1 MNPHGENSL
10 LSPKSDH
17 SGRGARNGSNTTA
30 TSVSYHSDPFASSN
44 LEEDVQTK
52 ELSYVKSRTPKN
64 GTPKSSTPKTPR
76 PRGFINDHTSR
87 TPSSNVKAKMACF
100 ESPNSLGDD
109 RGDDRDDRG
118 NDRAASEWETVAADD
133 EFAPYP
139 EVTTKAQRRQGKL
152 NLVSTTTPKS
162 SFKTDAIVHPHI
174 MSWGQPTTTSNP
186 VSHDDPV
193 RQPSV
198 RPEQASSPRLRTF
211 QSSSSLYSELDKTER
226 KGHKQALH
234 SDGAEPDTTYCEGER
249 AEDALQD
256 EDDLPVQD
264 GLRVPKNKHKA
275 KRSSVITTS
284 TLGDPFQYDGERYSD
299 FLRSSV
305 ERDISDALHH
315 SGKTTHSNYSVPQ
328 SPESHTPKGYPNGG
342 HNVDEQVKV
351 PVGRQP
357 EEEPSP
363 EPIEDRRLGGEIV
376 TLLKNRTETQA
387 GTEADWQTV
396 TTEHH
401 PYDSMR
407 QEFHDSIAKGTGS
420 SVADVS
426 DTTERNH
433 HLYEYGSMDRIIQ
446 HPSRDVNT
454 GSYRVR
460 NDKPTRLPVLVPQS
474 GGRPGLFAQN
484 ATRNLVQ
491 SPPRTPASL
500 AGLFRKD
507 GHGQTA
513 KRRSLLLDEERRDS
527 YQTLSSD
534 TGASKTHD
542 NGESSDAG
550 GLFSWPRVNKNLGR
564 EPPKTPPTIL
574 DKPLYKRDF
583 QEGRRKKHVPHDAF
597 LKKTETIH
605 MDLISLP
612 EAAMLQRFR
621 RQRGDED
628 HTMSGAEFAAKKGH
642 GSMNSAFGSPISPT
656 FPMTPTSGSTVPQPA
671 PAHHPERANRS
682 GLFRTRNSGDRIS
695 ELLIPS
701 SDILGSGG
709 TDSRFGTNRGWCGDN
724 IQPFNSFSEDEPRFR
739 RGPASTFGR
748 RSDNGRGDRSGVE
761 LVDFT
766 WGNILHRRQQPDDAE
781 DHRQKRVFASIVIL
795 TILFPFIGVL
805 AIRNK
810 LDAMIPWATE
820 GEMHTLTPAQRR
832 TLKYLLL
839 ALAVLYP
846 ALISGLVVYYAVHRR

>member
-1 MNPHGENSL
+1 MNPHHENSL

-17 SGRGARNGSNTTA
+17 SGRGARHGSNTTA
-30 TSVSYHSDPFASSN
+30 TSVSYHSDPFTSSN
-44 LEEDVQTK
+44 LDEDVQTK
-52 ELSYVKSRTPKN
+52 DYSYVKSRTPK
-64 GTPKSSTPKTPR
+64 SETPR
-76 PRGFINDHTSR
+76 PRGFINDHASR

-100 ESPNSLGDD
+100 ESPNSF
-109 RGDDRDDRG
+109 GDDRDDRG
-118 NDRAASEWETVAADD
+118 DERAASEWETVAADD

-139 EVTTKAQRRQGKL
+139 EVTTKAQRRQGKS
-152 NLVSTTTPKS
+152 NFTSTTPSKTS
-162 SFKTDAIVHPHI
+162 KTDAIVHPHI
-174 MSWGQPTTTSNP
+174 MSWGQPAEASNP
-186 VSHDDPV
+186 VSRRDPV

-211 QSSSSLYSELDKTER
+211 HSSSSLYSELDKKER

-249 AEDALQD
+249 AEDVLQD

-264 GLRVPKNKHKA
+264 GLRVPQNQDTL
-275 KRSSVITTS
+275 KRASAITTS
-284 TLGDPFQYDGERYSD
+284 SHGDPFHYDGDRYSD
-299 FLRSSV
+299 FLRSSI
-305 ERDISDALHH
+305 ERDVSDALHH
-315 SGKTTHSNYSVPQ
+315 TGKTTYSNYSVPQ
-328 SPESHTPKGYPNGG
+328 SPESHTPKGYPHGG
-342 HNVDEQVKV
+342 HV

-363 EPIEDRRLGGEIV
+363 EPIQDRRLDGEIV

-396 TTEHH
+396 TTENH

-420 SVADVS
+420 SLADVS

-460 NDKPTRLPVLVPQS
+460 NDKPSRLPVLVPQA

-534 TGASKTHD
+534 AGASKAHD
-542 NGESSDAG
+542 NGESSDADR
-550 GLFSWPRVNKNLGR
+550 LFSWPRVNKTLGR

-583 QEGRRKKHVPHDAF
+583 QEGRKRTHVPHDAF

-621 RQRGDED
+621 RARGEED
-628 HTMSGAEFAAKKGH
+628 HTMTGAAFAAKKGH
-642 GSMNSAFGSPISPT
+642 GSINSPLGSPSSAT
-656 FPMTPTSGSTVPQPA
+656 FPLTPTSGSTLPRPA
-671 PAHHPERANRS
+671 PAHHPERANHN
-682 GLFRTRNSGDRIS
+682 GLFRDSSERIS
-695 ELLIPS
+695 EMLIPS
-701 SDILGSGG
+701 SAILGSTG

-766 WGNILHRRQQPDDAE
+766 WGNVLHRRQQPDDAE
-781 DHRQKRVFASIVIL
+781 DHRQKRVFVSIVIL
-795 TILFPFIGVL
+795 TIMFPFIGVL

-820 GEMHTLTPAQRR
+820 GEMHTLTPTQRR
-832 TLKYLLL
+832 ALKYLLL

-846 ALISGLVVYYAVHRR
+846 ALITGLVVYYAVHRR

>member
-1 MNPHGENSL
+1 MNPHHENSL

-17 SGRGARNGSNTTA
+17 SGRGGRRGGNTTA

-52 ELSYVKSRTPKN
+52 DYSYVKSRTPK
-64 GTPKSSTPKTPR
+64 SETPR
-76 PRGFINDHTSR
+76 PRGFVNDQGSR

-100 ESPNSLGDD
+100 ESPNSF
-109 RGDDRDDRG
+109 GDDRDDRG
-118 NDRAASEWETVAADD
+118 DDRAASEWETVAADD

-139 EVTTKAQRRQGKL
+139 EVTTKAQRRQGKS
-152 NLVSTTTPKS
+152 NFASATPSKS
-162 SFKTDAIVHPHI
+162 SKTDAIVHPHI
-174 MSWGQPTTTSNP
+174 MSWGQPAESSNP
-186 VSHDDPV
+186 VSRRDPV

-211 QSSSSLYSELDKTER
+211 QSSSSLYSELDKKER

-249 AEDALQD
+249 AEDVLQD
-256 EDDLPVQD
+256 EDDLPIPE
-264 GLRVPKNKHKA
+264 GLRVQNPDTL
-275 KRSSVITTS
+275 KRASAITSSS
-284 TLGDPFQYDGERYSD
+284 QGDPFHYDGDRYSD

-305 ERDISDALHH
+305 ERD
-315 SGKTTHSNYSVPQ
+315 
-328 SPESHTPKGYPNGG
+328 
-342 HNVDEQVKV
+342 VKV

-363 EPIEDRRLGGEIV
+363 EPIQDRRLDGEIV
-376 TLLKNRTETQA
+376 TLLKNRAETQA

-396 TTEHH
+396 TTEAH

-420 SVADVS
+420 SLADVS

-460 NDKPTRLPVLVPQS
+460 NDKPSRLPVLVPQG

-534 TGASKTHD
+534 AGPSKAHD
-542 NGESSDAG
+542 NGESSNAER
-550 GLFSWPRVNKNLGR
+550 LFSWPRVNKTLGR
-564 EPPKTPPTIL
+564 EPPQTPPTIL

-583 QEGRRKKHVPHDAF
+583 QGRKRPHVPHDAF

-621 RQRGDED
+621 RARGEED
-628 HTMSGAEFAAKKGH
+628 HTVTGAAFAAQKLG
-642 GSMNSAFGSPISPT
+642 GSMNSPLGSPSSAT
-656 FPMTPTSGSTVPQPA
+656 FPLTPTSGSTLPRPA
-671 PAHHPERANRS
+671 PAHHPERANHN
-682 GLFRTRNSGDRIS
+682 GLFRNSNERIT
-695 ELLIPS
+695 EMLIPS
-701 SDILGSGG
+701 SAILGSTG

-766 WGNILHRRQQPDDAE
+766 WGNVLRRRQQPDDAE
-781 DHRQKRVFASIVIL
+781 DHRQKRIFVSIVIL
-795 TILFPFIGVL
+795 TIMFPFIGVL

-820 GEMHTLTPAQRR
+820 GEMHTLTPTQRR

-846 ALISGLVVYYAVHRR
+846 ALITGLVVYYAVHRR